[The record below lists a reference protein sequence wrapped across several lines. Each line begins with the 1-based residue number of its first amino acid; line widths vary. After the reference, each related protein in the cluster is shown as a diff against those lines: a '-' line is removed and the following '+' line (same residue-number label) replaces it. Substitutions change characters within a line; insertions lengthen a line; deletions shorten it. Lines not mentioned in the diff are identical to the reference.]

1 MANGLLLF
9 MTDIDP
15 ALEGEFNRWYEE
27 EHLDERMAIPG
38 FITARRFQAIEGSP
52 KYLAIY
58 DLQSPDVL
66 QSAPYQ
72 HVVGPGKSM
81 WTKRMESLFVNSQ
94 RNVYVGVSER
104 HR

>member
-38 FITARRFQAIEGSP
+38 FITARRLPMRAPRCLGS
-52 KYLAIY
+52 AATVSIY
-58 DLQSPDVL
+58 
-66 QSAPYQ
+66 A
-72 HVVGPGKSM
+72 G
-81 WTKRMESLFVNSQ
+81 
-94 RNVYVGVSER
+94 
-104 HR
+104 